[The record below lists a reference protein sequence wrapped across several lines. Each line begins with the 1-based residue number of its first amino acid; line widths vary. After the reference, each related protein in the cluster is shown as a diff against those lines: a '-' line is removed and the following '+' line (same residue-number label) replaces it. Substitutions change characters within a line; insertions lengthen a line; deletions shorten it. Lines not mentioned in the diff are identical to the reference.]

1 MGGTP
6 YISLHRT
13 KSSFLE
19 NMDVSDI
26 IQEYRTRT
34 EGRWH
39 GKCYKSLEMQNI
51 DTDNTKNTEERFLS
65 SGFGISLRGKQDIK
79 IYSHKTQPTAPP
91 TENDKPT
98 KDATV

>member
-1 MGGTP
+1 
-6 YISLHRT
+6 
-13 KSSFLE
+13 
-19 NMDVSDI
+19 
-26 IQEYRTRT
+26 
-34 EGRWH
+34 
-39 GKCYKSLEMQNI
+39 MQNI